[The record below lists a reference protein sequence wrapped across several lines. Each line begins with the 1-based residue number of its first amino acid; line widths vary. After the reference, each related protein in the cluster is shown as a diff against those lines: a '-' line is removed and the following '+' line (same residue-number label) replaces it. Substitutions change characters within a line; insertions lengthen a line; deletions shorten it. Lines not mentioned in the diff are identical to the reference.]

1 MAVEITHVR
10 YEGFSKTHEAIISY
24 KWKNTGSAETGS
36 SDKPTMVDWIDNKD
50 GDAYVGSGTSCVNVG
65 TVHPD
70 TGRPYLRT
78 YADGKWNNNLLSLP
92 TF

>member
-10 YEGFSKTHEAIISY
+10 FEGYSKTHESIVSY
-24 KWKNTGSAETGS
+24 KWKNTTSNETGT
-36 SDKPTMVDWIDNKD
+36 SDKPTMVDWIDDKK
-50 GDAYVGSGTSCVNVG
+50 GYAYVGSGASRVIVG

-70 TGRPYLRT
+70 NRRPYLRT
-78 YADGKWNNNLLSLP
+78 HADGKWNNNLLSLP

>member
-10 YEGFSKTHEAIISY
+10 YEGFSKTHEAIVSY

-36 SDKPTMVDWIDNKD
+36 SDKPTMVDWIDNKN
-50 GDAYVGSGTSCVNVG
+50 GDAYVGSGISRVNVG